1 MIALSDKPISCNLHK
16 VELEKVI
23 IEGTVYHMC
32 TVCENKSSNRVKKPP
47 SVESKPV
54 SGAKA

>member
-1 MIALSDKPISCNLHK
+1 MSDKPISCNLHK

-32 TVCENKSSNRVKKPP
+32 TVCENKSSNRAKKPP
-47 SVESKPV
+47 SVENKPV